1 MDTLATQIGLN
12 SRVLLN
18 ARFKVAGDESSV
30 KNALMLL
37 DGFFQRE
44 LQPVNGEPVQ
54 INVHPHNGIDIE
66 DVKEDSHVHLHAHT
80 HHRGLMSMASNVLAY
95 MTGIG
100 LPTLQF

>member
-44 LQPVNGEPVQ
+44 LQPVNGEPVA
-54 INVHPHNGIDIE
+54 INVYSHKGIDIE
-66 DVKEDSHVHLHAHT
+66 DVKKLCQKYAPTHT
-80 HHRGLMSMASNVLAY
+80 GGGPSLSY
-95 MTGIG
+95 IYIYI
-100 LPTLQF
+100 

>member
-44 LQPVNGEPVQ
+44 LQPVNGEPVA
-54 INVHPHNGIDIE
+54 INVYSHKGIDIE
-66 DVKEDSHVHLHAHT
+66 DVKEDAHAHLHTHT

-100 LPTLQF
+100 LPTLRF